1 MSTGEDGESFRCL
14 SHLNGNGP
22 ISPGSVIRSGCR
34 PSRIPDT
41 MSGASSVR
49 RSRRETW
56 DELSRSAAA
65 G

>member
-1 MSTGEDGESFRCL
+1 L